1 MRKMLVVAM
10 REYQAAV
17 KTKAFIISLVLMP
30 ILMGGSIVAQV
41 FLKDK
46 VDIADK
52 RVAVVDQ
59 TGQLYD
65 ALAGAA
71 RDRNETKIFSGEG
84 DARKQVKPRF
94 VVEKVELVDG
104 DPAQTAFALSERVRA
119 KGDERLFAFVMIGPD
134 AVRPGADPVRAAAH
148 YHSQTPTYE
157 EVADWAEAELNERI
171 QELRFQGARVD
182 LATVRAAVAPVP
194 LANLELVT
202 RDEQGNIK
210 KAEKANQAA
219 NFLIPLGL
227 MMLMF
232 MVIMVGA
239 SPLMQSVLEEKMQRI
254 AEVLLGSISPF
265 QLMMGKLVG
274 VVGVSLTMATF
285 YLVGGYLALR
295 NAGYA
300 QFFPAHLI
308 WWFVVFQGLAVLMFG
323 SLFIAVGAAVTDMRE
338 SQSLMTPVM
347 LIVCAP
353 MLVWVNVLREPTA
366 AFSTVISLF
375 PPCTPMLMIVRQAVP
390 PGIPLWQPLLG
401 VALVLLT
408 TVAFV
413 WAAGRIF
420 RVGLLM
426 QGRGANFRE
435 MCRWVVRG

>member
-1 MRKMLVVAM
+1 MRRMLVVAV

-30 ILMGGSIVAQV
+30 VMMGGSIVAQV
-41 FLKDK
+41 FLKDR

-52 RVAVVDQ
+52 RVAVVDE
-59 TGQLYD
+59 TGLLYD
-65 ALAGAA
+65 AIETAA
-71 RDRNETKIFSGEG
+71 RLRNETKIFSGEG

-119 KGDERLFAFVMIGPD
+119 KGDEKLFAFVMIGPD
-134 AVRPGADPVRAAAH
+134 AIRPGADPVRAGAH

-157 EVADWAEAELNERI
+157 EVADWAEAKLNERI
-171 QELRFQGARVD
+171 QELRFEGASVD

-210 KAEKANQAA
+210 KAEQSNRAA

-239 SPLMQSVLEEKMQRI
+239 TPLMQSVLEEKMQRI

-265 QLMMGKLVG
+265 QLMMGKLLG

-338 SQSLMTPVM
+338 SQSLMTPIM

-353 MLVWVNVLREPTA
+353 MFVWVNVLREPTA
-366 AFSTVISLF
+366 AFSTAISLF

-401 VALVLLT
+401 VVLVLFT

-426 QGRGANFRE
+426 QGRGANLRE
-435 MCRWVVRG
+435 MCRWVLRG